1 MPKISEK
8 SHAKYQSLLRGG
20 SPQPLEKCPV
30 STETTSSSKRR
41 RIDVEESNIS
51 GNDTRELLEKIYRQN
66 SQMAA
71 KIDEILSKQKALEE
85 RIDRMEVDLEESNV
99 DEAFANVIKFYI
111 YITKLVC
118 LLIFFNLF

>member
-1 MPKISEK
+1 MS
-8 SHAKYQSLLRGG
+8 AKL
-20 SPQPLEKCPV
+20 
-30 STETTSSSKRR
+30 
-41 RIDVEESNIS
+41 
-51 GNDTRELLEKIYRQN
+51 
-66 SQMAA
+66 
-71 KIDEILSKQKALEE
+71 DEILSKQKALEE

>member
-1 MPKISEK
+1 MLKISEK
-8 SHAKYQSLLRGG
+8 SRVNYQSLLRGG
-20 SPQPLEKCPV
+20 SSQPPEKRPV
-30 STETTSSSKRR
+30 PTETTSSSKRR

-51 GNDTRELLEKIYRQN
+51 GIGTRELLEKIYHQN
-66 SQMAA
+66 SQMTA

>member
-8 SHAKYQSLLRGG
+8 SRAKYQSLLRGG
-20 SPQPLEKCPV
+20 SPQPPEKRPV
-30 STETTSSSKRR
+30 PTETTSSSKRR
-41 RIDVEESNIS
+41 RIDVESNIS

-71 KIDEILSKQKALEE
+71 KLDKILSKQKALEE

>member
-8 SHAKYQSLLRGG
+8 SHTKYQSLLRVV
-20 SPQPLEKCPV
+20 SPQPPEKRPV
-30 STETTSSSKRR
+30 PTETTSSSKRR

-51 GNDTRELLEKIYRQN
+51 GNDTRELLEKIYRKN

>member
-20 SPQPLEKCPV
+20 SPQSPEKRPAP
-30 STETTSSSKRR
+30 TETTSSSKRR

-51 GNDTRELLEKIYRQN
+51 GDDTRELLEKIYRQN

>member
-1 MPKISEK
+1 MPKISK
-8 SHAKYQSLLRGG
+8 QSRAKYQSLLRGG
-20 SPQPLEKCPV
+20 SPQPPEKRPV
-30 STETTSSSKRR
+30 PTETTSSSKRR

-71 KIDEILSKQKALEE
+71 KLDEILSKQKALEE